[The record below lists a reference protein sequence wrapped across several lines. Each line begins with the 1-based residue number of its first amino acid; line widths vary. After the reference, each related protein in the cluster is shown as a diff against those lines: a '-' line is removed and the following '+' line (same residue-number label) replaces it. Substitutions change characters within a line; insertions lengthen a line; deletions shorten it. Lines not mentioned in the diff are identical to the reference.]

1 MALRGHMNSPTMRFE
16 KWKITGVFQELLTW
30 PHWATDPLPVG
41 VDVAV
46 LVVVVDTLVV
56 EVTGGG
62 GGGPDSPQGS
72 PVVRIA

>member
-1 MALRGHMNSPTMRFE
+1 MRFE
-16 KWKITGVFQELLTW
+16 KWSITGVFQGPLTW
-30 PHWATDPLPVG
+30 PHWGTDPLPVG
-41 VDVAV
+41 VDVVV
-46 LVVVVDTLVV
+46 LVAVVGTLVV